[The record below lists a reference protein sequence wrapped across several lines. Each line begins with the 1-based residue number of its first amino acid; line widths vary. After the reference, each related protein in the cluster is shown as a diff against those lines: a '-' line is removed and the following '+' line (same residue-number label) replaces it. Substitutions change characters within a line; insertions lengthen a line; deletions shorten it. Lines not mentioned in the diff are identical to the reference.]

1 MTTHKIRTDPI
12 ERALADLA
20 AGRPVVVLDAADR
33 ENEGDLIMAAEF
45 ATTQSIGLFVRHGSG
60 FVCAPMP
67 DEVADRLGLPLM
79 VARPQDSMGTAFTVT
94 VDAAE
99 GVTTGISAADRALT
113 LRLLADSG
121 TGREALVRPGHVLPL
136 RANPG
141 GVLARPGHTEAC
153 VNLLELAGLTP
164 VGVIVELVEDDG
176 EMRRADSC
184 RAFADAHGLA
194 LITIEDLRA
203 HLQAR
208 ADLERH
214 GAAPAVVAR
223 HASSRLPTADGE
235 FVAVGY
241 QDPHGIE
248 HVALVLGDVSSDDTP
263 VPVRVHSECL
273 TGDVFGSRRCDCGP
287 QLHAAMRRIQEHGSG
302 VVVYLCGHEGRGI
315 GLVAKLAAYALQENG
330 QDTVDANLSL
340 GLPVDSRDY
349 AVGAAILADLG
360 VRQVRLLTN
369 NPAKVDGLRAH
380 GVNVTEREGVI
391 VTPTT
396 DNMSYLETKRRRM
409 GHDLPAALDLTGG
422 GVR

>member
-1 MTTHKIRTDPI
+1 MSTHRIRTDPI
-12 ERALADLA
+12 ERAVADLA

-33 ENEGDLIMAAEF
+33 EHEGDLIMAAQF
-45 ATTQSIGLFVRHGSG
+45 ATTHTLGLFVRYGSG

-67 DEVADRLGLPLM
+67 DDVADRLGLPLM
-79 VARPQDSMGTAFTVT
+79 VTRPQDSMGTAFTVT

-99 GVTTGISAADRALT
+99 GVSTGISAADRAHT

-121 TGREALVRPGHVLPL
+121 TTREALVRPGHVLPL
-136 RANPG
+136 RANSG
-141 GVLARPGHTEAC
+141 GVLTRPGHTEAC
-153 VNLLELAGLTP
+153 VDMLNLAGLTP

-184 RAFADAHGLA
+184 RAFADENGLA
-194 LITIEDLRA
+194 LVTIEDLRT

-208 ADLERH
+208 ADLERS
-214 GAAPAVVAR
+214 GPAQAAVAR
-223 HASSRLPTADGE
+223 HSSSRLPTAEGE

-241 QDPHGIE
+241 RDPRGIE
-248 HVALVLGDVSSDDTP
+248 HVALVLGEVSADGAP

-273 TGDVFGSRRCDCGP
+273 TGDVFGSQRCDCGP
-287 QLHAAMRRIQEHGSG
+287 QLHSAMQRIQQEGRG

-315 GLVAKLAAYALQENG
+315 GLVAKLAAYALQEDG

-380 GVNVTEREGVI
+380 GVDVVEREGVV

-396 DNMSYLETKRRRM
+396 DNMTYLETKRRRM
-409 GHDLPAALDLTGG
+409 GHDLPSALGLTGG
-422 GVR
+422 VPR